1 MLDQTA
7 IASLKGPENRLI
19 APNLGAVAMT
29 DNRCSRLANLAR
41 IWLSA
46 SDVMQTDTLFSATE
60 TPAKP
65 ETPSALSDS
74 LRHGFEDYVATV
86 IGGCF
91 DDSPPEAFSH
101 EGLGSKVNARDFWGF
116 IDRYRGPDFAQ
127 LPLAMIALA
136 HDDQSLLAV
145 FEANFPDENFADVGG
160 TSMLLVK
167 WARARLGLKNQPLCD
182 WQVRASTLPR
192 RLSVRDVAVGA
203 VAAIRIDLDRR
214 PKNETIQLALDW
226 DANVYFRWHLVLL
239 DPTGAPIDDQNAPP
253 LFAGSHLAI
262 DARHLEKASAIV
274 ILGAN
279 IGEKWRVLDPQSPPH
294 GFEASVW

>member
-1 MLDQTA
+1 MKRSRAIHCAWIGLAALVAQVGDLRAESTVICDARAPICIESQDHSYADSVPFLEQFEDAREQLLSLGILTPILGSRIELRMLDQTA

-65 ETPSALSDS
+65 ETPSALGDS

-101 EGLGSKVNARDFWGF
+101 EGLGSKVNARDSGVSS
-116 IDRYRGPDFAQ
+116 ID
-127 LPLAMIALA
+127 IAA
-136 HDDQSLLAV
+136 RISTVAPCDD
-145 FEANFPDENFADVGG
+145 
-160 TSMLLVK
+160 
-167 WARARLGLKNQPLCD
+167 RAR
-182 WQVRASTLPR
+182 T
-192 RLSVRDVAVGA
+192 
-203 VAAIRIDLDRR
+203 
-214 PKNETIQLALDW
+214 
-226 DANVYFRWHLVLL
+226 
-239 DPTGAPIDDQNAPP
+239 
-253 LFAGSHLAI
+253 
-262 DARHLEKASAIV
+262 
-274 ILGAN
+274 
-279 IGEKWRVLDPQSPPH
+279 
-294 GFEASVW
+294 